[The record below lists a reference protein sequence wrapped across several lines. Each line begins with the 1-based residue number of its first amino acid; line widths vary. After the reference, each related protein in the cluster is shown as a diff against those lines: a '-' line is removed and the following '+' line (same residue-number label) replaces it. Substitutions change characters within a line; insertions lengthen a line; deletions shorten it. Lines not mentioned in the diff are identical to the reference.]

1 MNNQDGIPAGAWE
14 YYVRRV
20 DIKEPSQCWEWRMSC
35 GSPGYGNWFY
45 SIYGL
50 PKAGS
55 AHRRSYML
63 FNGYV
68 DSSIVICH
76 SCGNRKCC
84 NPAHLYAGTAK
95 NNSADAIRHGTHQ
108 KPPVLKGSM
117 AYASKLSEKQVIA
130 IKRRLSNNESCLEIA
145 QDYDVTKDCIWK
157 IQKGKNWAWL
167 TI

>member
-1 MNNQDGIPAGAWE
+1 
-14 YYVRRV
+14 
-20 DIKEPSQCWEWRMSC
+20 
-35 GSPGYGNWFY
+35 
-45 SIYGL
+45 
-50 PKAGS
+50 
-55 AHRRSYML
+55 ML

-95 NNSADAIRHGTHQ
+95 DNSADAIRHGTHQ